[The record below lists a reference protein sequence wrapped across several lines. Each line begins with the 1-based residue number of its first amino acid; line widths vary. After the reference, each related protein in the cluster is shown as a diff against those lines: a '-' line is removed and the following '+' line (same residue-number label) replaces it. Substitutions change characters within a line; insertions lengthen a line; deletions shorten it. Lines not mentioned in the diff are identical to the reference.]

1 MWLRLMLVAF
11 AANGL
16 GPFGLK
22 ILAERLLPERLHY
35 HYLTVWYAAEFVLAV
50 AVFLRLRKR
59 PSPGECGFAAVMG
72 LASFGGQLGTSLA
85 LEHEVPGHIAFPI
98 TTGGSLFV
106 VAAGGRVLFH
116 EHIGAYGIAGIISGI
131 AALVLLSG

>member
-11 AANGL
+11 VANGL

-22 ILAERLLPERLHY
+22 MLVERSLAERFHY
-35 HYLTVWYAAEFVLAV
+35 HYLAIWCAAGFLLAL
-50 AVFLRLRKR
+50 AAFLRLRKR
-59 PSPGECGFAAVMG
+59 PSPKECGFAALMG
-72 LASFGGQLGTSLA
+72 LASFGGQLCTSLS
-85 LEHEVPGHIAFPI
+85 LEHGVPGHIAFPI

-116 EHIGAYGIAGIISGI
+116 ERIGAYGIAGIISGI